1 MEYTKGDRTK
11 LCSCGNPQSYPIPH
25 EHDWTEREKQIIE
38 YKDGLVSDL
47 YEACKDML
55 YYIENYIQLTHQ
67 PQALNDRAKQAL
79 AKAGR

>member
-38 YKDGLVSDL
+38 YKDRVLN
-47 YEACKDML
+47 EAL
-55 YYIENYIQLTHQ
+55 RTIE
-67 PQALNDRAKQAL
+67 QAL